1 MYRNLYIF
9 NTVFL
14 NLVALC
20 TGAWWSRW
28 LTLSRASSWAAS
40 RCARGWTQSWTR
52 SGGSTTPSHTS
63 STPSPGTGCCCYC
76 FQHTFVNYEPALWIP
91 IPITDPFIILTHYGS
106 GSEILV
112 LDDFTFFESSLLFP
126 TGKSSATST

>member
-63 STPSPGTGCCCYC
+63 STPSPGTGCCFYC

-91 IPITDPFIILTHYGS
+91 IPITDPDLHNLKWGNKKPNIHHLNSELSSCAIICIYRY
-106 GSEILV
+106 
-112 LDDFTFFESSLLFP
+112 LF
-126 TGKSSATST
+126 